1 MRQKLF
7 LLCLAID
14 LLMGC
19 HMNPA
24 LSLPAESWTQE
35 AHSEPTPPLTHLQ
48 YTLGPLDVL
57 EITLYERPDLEREV
71 TISRQGTFQYPL
83 IGQVRAR
90 GLTVVQLEQILTL
103 RLQRAHVPEPHV
115 VVTVKVYHS
124 HHIFLLGQV
133 QVPGVY
139 ALPDRVE
146 LKDLIMWAQGITS
159 EADDYLIIIHG
170 ETPSWFGKV
179 VPAYHMRDVP
189 GTRVDL
195 QPLMSGQVT
204 PAVKLRSGDTIYV
217 PKRLTAYAASPS
229 GRAASTWGGP
239 VYTALETR

>member
-1 MRQKLF
+1 MIQKLF

-19 HMNPA
+19 RMSPA
-24 LSLPAESWTQE
+24 LSSPVASWTPE
-35 AHSEPTPPLTHLQ
+35 AHREPTPRLTNLQ

-57 EITLYERPDLEREV
+57 EITLYERPDLKREV

-90 GLTVVQLEQILTL
+90 GMTVAQLEQTLTL
-103 RLQRAHVPEPHV
+103 RLQHAHIPEPHV
-115 VVTVKVYHS
+115 VVTVKAYHS

-146 LKDLIMWAQGITS
+146 LKALIMQAQGLTA

-170 ETPSWFGKV
+170 ETPSWFGRV
-179 VPAYHMRDVP
+179 APVSHMRDVP
-189 GTRVDL
+189 GRRVDL
-195 QPLMSGQVT
+195 QQLMSGQVA
-204 PAVKLRSGDTIYV
+204 PAVQLRSGDTIYV
-217 PKRLTAYAASPS
+217 PRRLTAYAASQL
-229 GRAASTWGGP
+229 GRAASAWGRLLHA
-239 VYTALETR
+239 ALQTR